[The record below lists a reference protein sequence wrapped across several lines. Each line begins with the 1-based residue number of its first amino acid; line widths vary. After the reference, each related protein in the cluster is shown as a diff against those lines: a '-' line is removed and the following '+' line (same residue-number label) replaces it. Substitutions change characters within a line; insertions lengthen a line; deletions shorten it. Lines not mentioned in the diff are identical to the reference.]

1 MLLDFKSPYISDTA
15 KLADGRDELAL
26 KGKTRKMQHWKLKKK
41 HFWAFFLESVVKPC
55 SVAIKFE

>member
-26 KGKTRKMQHWKLKKK
+26 KGKTRKMQHWKFKKK
-41 HFWAFFLESVVKPC
+41 TLLSIFPRKRGQALLGRD
-55 SVAIKFE
+55 